1 MSEAK
6 TILSA
11 EDRSAAAWA
20 SWRGQVNSAQ
30 RQITGFQQATAAA
43 LTAAPL
49 IAFTSGISRAIGEL
63 DRLGDQAPKVGL
75 TAQALGE
82 LNFASRQNAGG
93 AEVMEGAMGKLSVR
107 IADAAGGSKEA
118 VAVFKTL
125 GVQITDTNGKIKAG
139 DQVLADLADRFA
151 AMPEGPLKTAM
162 AVEVFGKSGKEMLPL
177 LSQGS
182 AGLQQL
188 REEFVRLSG
197 GPVTEAVAQAQ
208 EWNDQLDK
216 LWTMSQGYFAH
227 VAQEVLPLL
236 NQLVSDYT
244 STAEATGEVSTA
256 GTVLRTV
263 LEALV
268 SLGADVGYVFKQTG
282 NEIGAMAAQI
292 AALARGDMDGFRAIS
307 AAVKE
312 DAERARQELDR
323 FQERVLNAGALGKI
337 SKAAA
342 DAEKA
347 FNAGASPNLR
357 SSGNTPVIKKGTDTA
372 NKELQ
377 EQAKLLA
384 ELAGLT
390 GSFADDWARLNAL
403 YARGAINVDQ
413 LAAAQAEL
421 LAKQPAM
428 KKAQQEQNE
437 SAKAL
442 VEQWA
447 EEAKVLAE
455 LAKVM
460 EDYAKANAE
469 GVAGAIDAANQAELE
484 LATWGK
490 LKSEVQAVTL
500 AQLEQSRELAA
511 LAGEDVS
518 NIEKR
523 IDAQRRLIA
532 ATQGIEAKEAIK
544 QLAEDSNREWQKSFD
559 MTRQSLA
566 DALMDGGKK
575 GSEYV
580 TGLFRNMV
588 LRPALEYALTPVAS
602 GVANIFGG
610 RSGGGGGGAGSLS
623 NLAGGVSNLTGG
635 MSMAN
640 TAGSMFANV
649 TGGGLDALLATNGAY
664 GTAAGAG
671 AGLMSGLATALPWVA
686 GGLALASFLEGD
698 RGGPKTEGGADLA
711 GTIQQQYNGIAAQ
724 LGITNKAIFEAF
736 YSKDPQGDSLTQ
748 LRVATMSGG
757 RNIYERLGE
766 ENVGRSDAEFAAA
779 VGDATTRAIVAALKD
794 SDLADEYKQYL
805 NALAADAS
813 TADMQRAIDL
823 IGQRKALDEE
833 YLQATSTDAE
843 NLARARKRELDAMDP
858 TLRVIK
864 ERIWAEQDLRAET
877 QATAALQLELSDA
890 LMGQVRA
897 AESAARDAIAR
908 QDAAAQSLR
917 RYLSVLTT
925 GPQAGLSPEAQYQA
939 TRAEFMRLGSLA
951 LDDPERQGKLE
962 EVGNAFLE
970 ASRAYNASSM
980 AYFTDLAAVRGAVEA
995 SQVSAQANADIGR
1008 MELNALQTSNGL
1020 LSGILSEQQ
1029 NLGTTFREAM
1039 NQLYAA
1045 LAGANAVNGKA
1056 PITNPG
1062 TANSV
1067 VTALYQTM
1075 LGRAPDAEGLTYWSQ
1090 RLASGESLDSV
1101 RAAMQASAEY
1111 VNSHGGGA
1119 AAPAPSAPSSTA
1131 SVVEGLYTGMLGR
1144 SSDAEGL
1151 AYWSD
1156 RLASG
1161 ESLDSV
1167 RAAMQASAEYVNRV
1181 NGSHA
1186 DGLWE
1191 VPFDGYIAE
1200 THKGE
1205 RIKTAAQARS
1215 EDQVAAEIRAL
1226 REQVAALIS
1235 ISAATGRRLDPL
1247 AQIEDNTR
1255 GMRNA
1260 DLLAR
1265 VQAVAS

>member
-82 LNFASRQNAGG
+82 LNFASRQSGG
-93 AEVMEGAMGKLSVR
+93 SAEVMEGALGKLSVR
-107 IADAAGGSKEA
+107 MTDAAGGSKEA
-118 VAVFKTL
+118 AAVFKAL
-125 GVQITDTNGKIKAG
+125 GIQLTDTNGRLKAS
-139 DQVLADLADRFA
+139 DKVLGELAEQFSTMED
-151 AMPEGPLKTAM
+151 GPGKVALAID
-162 AVEVFGKSGKEMLPL
+162 VFGKSGKEMLPL
-177 LSQGS
+177 LNQGS
-182 AGLQQL
+182 AGLEGM
-188 REEFVRLSG
+188 RKEFERLSG
-197 GPVTEAVAQAQ
+197 GPVTEVVEMAQ

-236 NQLVSDYT
+236 NQLISDYT
-244 STAEATGEVSTA
+244 STAEATGEASTA

-263 LEALV
+263 LESIV
-268 SLGADVGYVFKQTG
+268 ILGSDVAYVFKQTG
-282 NEIGAMAAQI
+282 NELGAMAAQI

-323 FQERVLNAGALGKI
+323 FQERVLNSAAFAKI
-337 SKAAA
+337 NKAAVA
-342 DAEKA
+342 AEKA
-347 FNAGASPNLR
+347 FNSGNSPNTGR
-357 SSGNTPVIKKGTDTA
+357 GRRPPPIPDKGTGTV

-390 GSFADDWARLNAL
+390 GSFAEDWARLNAL

-421 LAKQPAM
+421 LAKQPAI
-428 KKAQQEQNE
+428 KKAQQEQND

-447 EEAKVLAE
+447 EEAKALAE
-455 LAKVM
+455 LAKMM
-460 EDYAKANAE
+460 EDYAKASAE

-575 GSEYV
+575 GRDYV
-580 TGLFRNMV
+580 AGLFKNMV
-588 LRPALEYALTPVAS
+588 VRPLVEYMLTPVAS
-602 GVANIFGG
+602 GVAGMF
-610 RSGGGGGGAGSLS
+610 GGGGGAG
-623 NLAGGVSNLTGG
+623 AGG
-635 MSMAN
+635 A
-640 TAGSMFANV
+640 
-649 TGGGLDALLATNGAY
+649 GGGLNIGSMIGA
-664 GTAAGAG
+664 GSQFGVFGQAAGATMQNGLIGGFG
-671 AGLMSGLATALPWVA
+671 ANMSNIATLAEGGSFLGAA
-686 GGLALASFLEGD
+686 GAAMPYIGAALAVASLLESD

-711 GTIQQQYNGIAAQ
+711 STIQQQYNGIAAQ

-736 YSKDPQGDSLTQ
+736 YSKDPEGDSLTQ
-748 LRVATMSGG
+748 LRVATLSGG

-779 VGDATTRAIVAALKD
+779 VGDATMRAIIAALKD
-794 SDLADEYKQYL
+794 SDLSNEYKQYL
-805 NALAADAS
+805 NDLAADAT
-813 TADMQRAIDL
+813 TADMERAIGL

-833 YLQATSTDAE
+833 WLTLTSTEAE

-864 ERIWAEQDLRAET
+864 ERIWAEQDLRAASE
-877 QATAALQLELSDA
+877 ATAASQAALHDA
-890 LMGQVRA
+890 LRAQIATAEQAVRSAIEGQQSVA
-897 AESAARDAIAR
+897 D
-908 QDAAAQSLR
+908 SLR
-917 RYLSVLTT
+917 QYLRDLTT
-925 GPQAGLSPEAQYQA
+925 GPAALLSPEAQYQA
-939 TRAEFMRLGSLA
+939 TRTEFMRLSSLG
-951 LDDPERQGKLE
+951 LDDPERQGRLQD
-962 EVGNAFLE
+962 VGNAFLE
-970 ASRAYNASSM
+970 ASQQYHASSM
-980 AYFTDLAAVRGAVEA
+980 TYFTDLAMVRGAVEA
-995 SQVSAQANADIGR
+995 SQVSAQASADIGR
-1008 MELNALQTSNGL
+1008 MQLSAMQSQTGL
-1020 LSGILSEQQ
+1020 LSGIYTGTLSV
-1029 NLGTTFREAM
+1029 RDAI
-1039 NQLYAA
+1039 AA
-1045 LAGANAVNGKA
+1045 LQGALNA
-1056 PITNPG
+1056 G
-1062 TANSV
+1062 TAV
-1067 VTALYQTM
+1067 GVTPTPTTNTAASNAQAAYSTH
-1075 LGRAPDAEGLTYWSQ
+1075 GVTAPDATGMAYWTA
-1090 RLASGESLDSV
+1090 RYASGE
-1101 RAAMQASAEY
+1101 AK
-1111 VNSHGGGA
+1111 
-1119 AAPAPSAPSSTA
+1119 A
-1131 SVVEGLYTGMLGR
+1131 SVDAAFAASFAYVSGL
-1144 SSDAEGL
+1144 
-1151 AYWSD
+1151 
-1156 RLASG
+1156 
-1161 ESLDSV
+1161 
-1167 RAAMQASAEYVNRV
+1167 

-1191 VPFDGYIAE
+1191 VPFDGYRAE
-1200 THKGE
+1200 LHAGE
-1205 RIKTAAQARS
+1205 RVLTAQQARS
-1215 EDQVAAEIRAL
+1215 SDMGMGVMVKELQGLRAEVARLTSITAAGTQASLGRQDAIVSNTAASA
-1226 REQVAALIS
+1226 QAAL
-1235 ISAATGRRLDPL
+1235 L
-1247 AQIEDNTR
+1247 AS
-1255 GMRNA
+1255 
-1260 DLLAR
+1260 
-1265 VQAVAS
+1265 VQAVPA